1 MRSTDL
7 LRRYIEILDEAPVTP
22 MGASADQQAV
32 AAPGAA
38 PAAPP
43 PGAKPVT
50 PDPNMQAKMMAQQ
63 ALDRQ
68 NKKKEIQD
76 QIKQTQEQIKQGQT
90 QLQELQKQLASVQ

>member
-22 MGASADQQAV
+22 MGTTADQQAV
-32 AAPGAA
+32 AAPTAT
-38 PAAPP
+38 P

-63 ALDRQ
+63 ELDRQ